1 MKKTRQL
8 LSLLVL
14 ALLTTSSMFAQAPD
28 SLFIVGS
35 ATPIG
40 WSIDKAI
47 ELRINPD
54 NPDQF
59 FYDGPLYPGEFK
71 FPVNRNTDWG
81 QDMYMKD
88 EANEGHFYLHIG
100 GEDDDIKW
108 EIAEGEESRYHI
120 VLDFSD
126 LSIEIIKVITP
137 PAPEALFIVG
147 DASPNGWDISQAVEL
162 TKNPDNAEQY
172 IYEGPLSPGDFKF
185 PVNRNTDWAQ
195 DMYMRDTLIEGS
207 FYHHIGGAPDDY
219 KWTIGAD
226 EGGTYKIVLDFK
238 TLAISIKKIIET
250 SAPESLFIVGS
261 ATPIGWSIDQAI
273 ELTKDPDNSNIFTYM
288 GILVP
293 GQFKFP
299 VNRNTDW
306 QQDMFMKDTANE
318 GHFYHHIG
326 GEPDDVSWEIPEGDS
341 GKYYIVLDFVTMTI
355 EITKLGATPDALYIF
370 GSATEVG
377 WKVDQSIEL
386 TRNPENPNQFIFD
399 GKLIAGE
406 FKFPVN
412 RQSDFGQDMM
422 MKDTVNEG
430 HFYHH
435 IGGGEDD
442 VKWVIAEG
450 EEGLYHIVLDFTDMT
465 IEITAVSGV
474 PEALYIVGS
483 ATPIGWN
490 IGQAIELSVNPDNAY
505 QFIYDGTLVPGEF
518 KFPVNR
524 NSDWAQDMYMKDT
537 INEGKFYLHTGG
549 EPDDHKWVIAE
560 GEGGTYRVVLDFSN
574 YTIEISNLTSN
585 ESMLS
590 GYSRFTVYPNPAAEF
605 ITIDL
610 GEVETAELV
619 IYSVDGRKVYQA
631 ILESS
636 TTTIDL
642 NLVDASGL
650 LLLQISSGQ
659 NSEIVRVLVR

>member
-1 MKKTRQL
+1 MKKARLL
-8 LSLLVL
+8 LSFLVL
-14 ALLTTSSMFAQAPD
+14 ALLANSLIFAQAPD

-40 WSIDKAI
+40 WSIDRAI
-47 ELRINPD
+47 KLRINPD
-54 NPDQF
+54 NADQY

-88 EANEGHFYLHIG
+88 TVNEGHFYLHIG

-108 EIAEGEESRYHI
+108 VIPEGEESRYHI

-126 LSIEIIKVITP
+126 LTIEINKIITP
-137 PAPEALFIVG
+137 PAPDSLFMVG
-147 DASPNGWDISQAVEL
+147 DATPNGWSIDQAVEL
-162 TKNPDNAEQY
+162 IKNPDNSEQF
-172 IYEGPLSPGDFKF
+172 IYEGPMSPGEFKF
-185 PVNRNTDWAQ
+185 PVNRNTDWGQ

-207 FYHHIGGAPDDY
+207 FYHHIGGEPDDN
-219 KWTIGAD
+219 KWTIGSD

-238 TLAISIKKIIET
+238 TLAISIKKEIET
-250 SAPESLFIVGS
+250 LAPDSLFIVGS
-261 ATPIGWSIDQAI
+261 ATPVGWSIDKAI
-273 ELTKDPDNSNIFTYM
+273 QLTKDPDNSNIFTYN

-306 QQDMFMKDTANE
+306 QQDMFMKDTVNE

-326 GEPDDVSWEIPEGDS
+326 GEADDVSWEIAEGDS
-341 GKYYIVLDFVTMTI
+341 GKYYIVLDFVDMTI
-355 EITKLGATPDALYIF
+355 EITRLGATPDALYIF
-370 GSATEVG
+370 GSATAVG

-386 TRNPENPNQFIFD
+386 TRNPDNPNQFIFD
-399 GKLIAGE
+399 GKLVAGE

-435 IGGGEDD
+435 IGGEEDD
-442 VKWVIAEG
+442 LKWIIAEG

-465 IEITAVSGV
+465 IEITPVSGV
-474 PEALYIVGS
+474 PDVLYIVGS

-490 IGQAIELSVNPDNAY
+490 IDQAIELTINPDNAY
-505 QFIYDGTLVPGEF
+505 QFIYYGTLVPGEF

-524 NSDWAQDMYMKDT
+524 NNDWGQDMYMKDT
-537 INEGKFYLHTGG
+537 VNEGMFYLHIGG
-549 EPDDHKWVIAE
+549 EADDNKWEIAE
-560 GEGGTYRVVLDFSN
+560 GEGGTYKVVLDFSDN
-574 YTIEISNLTSN
+574 TIEITLQTSLEN
-585 ESMLS
+585 NTESS
-590 GYSRFTVYPNPAAEF
+590 EYSVYPNPSSGF
-605 ITIDL
+605 INIDM
-610 GEVETAELV
+610 GDQQSAKAVF
-619 IYSVDGRKVYQA
+619 YSLDGR
-631 ILESS
+631 ILYEVNLENSI
-636 TTTIDL
+636 TTVNL
-642 NLVDASGL
+642 NEVQGSGL
-650 LLLQISSGQ
+650 LLIKISNNQ
-659 NSEIVRVLVR
+659 KTEIVKVLVK